1 MYVVNIEGAPRG
13 TYQRVKKIL
22 KDHGIYAP
30 NNCVYEDKTFRFAW
44 PSGADLTPVSG
55 AISDL
60 GLAVGGTGDDDTDE
74 FSLDEGTSARDFAAP
89 DPQEAERIEAME
101 DSIHRLLSDLP
112 MVARRVDSM
121 DRSLASALQAMAVF
135 FSDVLVVLDPDSTE
149 EESAASL
156 ERARRLVGV
165 IKPA

>member
-44 PSGADLTPVSG
+44 PTGADFTPVSG
-55 AISDL
+55 AIEDL
-60 GLAVGGTGDDDTDE
+60 GLSVGGTGDDDTDE
-74 FSLDEGTSARDFAAP
+74 FSLDEDTSDRDVVDP
-89 DPQEAERIEAME
+89 DPKEAERIDAME
-101 DSIHRLLSDLP
+101 DRIHRLMLDLP
-112 MVARRVDSM
+112 LVARRVDSM

-135 FSDVLVVLDPDSTE
+135 FSDVLVVLDSASNE
-149 EESAASL
+149 EESEASL
-156 ERARRLVGV
+156 ERARRLVAA
-165 IKPA
+165 IRAS